1 MGATEN
7 RVKRILKLSVY
18 NRAANKENKMELKL
32 SKRESAGVAVIDLAA
47 FRDAI
52 RDEVAR
58 GNHNILINL
67 EEVSYIDSS
76 GLGELVMALGTVTQT
91 ICASCGATLFK
102 DDDGGWEK
110 CPQCGGSDRKP
121 WGNLKLVNVGR
132 QVADLLQFT
141 RLNTVFEVHDSEE
154 GAVAS
159 FSSDSKRHGSRG

>member
-1 MGATEN
+1 
-7 RVKRILKLSVY
+7 
-18 NRAANKENKMELKL
+18 MELKL
-32 SKRESAGVAVIDLAA
+32 SKRESHGVAVLDVAGRITAGNALAA

-102 DDDGGWEK
+102 DDDGGWEP
-110 CPQCGGSDRKP
+110 CPQCGGTDRRP
-121 WGNLKLVNVGR
+121 WGKLKLVNAGR
-132 QVADLLQFT
+132 QVTDLLQFT
-141 RLNTVFEVHDSEE
+141 KLNTVFEVHESEA

-159 FSSDSKRHGSRG
+159 FSTDGKTTGSRG